1 MDLNLV
7 NIITLAYIGDAV
19 YEVYIREYLIKKG
32 IAKVDELQR
41 EAVKYVSAKSQCK
54 ILERL
59 IDNDILN
66 ENELDIV
73 KRGRNY
79 KRTSHPKNTDIIT
92 YKMSSGFE
100 ALIGYLYLNNEKDR
114 LDKIISYILEGDMY
128 EKEINQFSY
137 LYFVINWM

>member
-7 NIITLAYIGDAV
+7 NVITLAYIGDAV

-54 ILERL
+54 ILDRL

-137 LYFVINWM
+137 LYFVIDWM

>member
-32 IAKVDELQR
+32 IAKVEELQK

-54 ILERL
+54 ILEML
-59 IDNDILN
+59 VNKDLLN

-79 KRTSHPKNTDIIT
+79 KRASHPKNTDIIT

-100 ALIGYLYLNNEKDR
+100 ALIGYLYLNNERDR
-114 LDKIISYILEGDMY
+114 LDKIINYILEGDMY
-128 EKEINQFSY
+128 EKEINQFCY